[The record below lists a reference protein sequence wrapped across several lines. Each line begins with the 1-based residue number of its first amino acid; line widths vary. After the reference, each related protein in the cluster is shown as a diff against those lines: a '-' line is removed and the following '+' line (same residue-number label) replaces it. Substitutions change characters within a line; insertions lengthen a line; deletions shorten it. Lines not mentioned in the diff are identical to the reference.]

1 MTKTYGL
8 FIDGEERPST
18 TKATFPVLNPMTEA
32 VYGHAAKGNEADIAA
47 AVQAARQAF
56 PAWARMAP
64 ADRERIMLRA
74 ADQLEANREQLADIV
89 VDESGSTLFKARHE
103 VTYGASL
110 MRAAAGEAR
119 RLYGETF
126 PNDKPHRLS
135 IVIREPVGVVAAI
148 SPFNAPLV
156 LLIKMVVFALAAGN
170 SVIAKPSEE
179 TPLIAVELA
188 KVFAQAGMPSGVFN
202 VVTGYGP
209 ETGAALVKHPDI
221 NAIAFTGSTATGV
234 RITQAAAPYMH
245 RLQMELGG
253 KNPLIVLDD
262 VNIEEAADI
271 AIAGAFTHSG
281 QICMSSARILA
292 EASIARPFAEA
303 LAVKANNLYLGDLRD
318 EKTTYGPLINRNS
331 LEKVVAHVDT
341 AVSAGAELLAGGEIQ
356 QGLVYRP
363 TVLWQPPRETAVWCE
378 ETFGPVASIVPVA
391 DLDEAIAIANDTD
404 YGLSAGILTNDMQRG
419 LKAARQIKAGSVHIG
434 MHSFQSDAM
443 APIGGYGLSGF
454 GRSGGK
460 YSVEEFTE
468 VKWISFEV
476 ND

>member
-1 MTKTYGL
+1 MDL

-303 LAVKANNLYLGDLRD
+303 LAAKANNLFLGDLRD
-318 EKTTYGPLINRNS
+318 DKTVYGPLINRNS

-356 QGLVYRP
+356 QGLVYKP
-363 TVLWQPPRETAVWCE
+363 TVLWQPPRKTAVWCE
-378 ETFGPVASIVPVA
+378 ETFGPVASIVSVT
-391 DLDEAIAIANDTD
+391 DLDEAIAIANDTN
-404 YGLSAGILTNDMQRG
+404 YGLSAGILTNEMQRG